1 MKNLTV
7 CQTAIAKKKNNKG
20 FSLVELIIVIT
31 IMAVLTAILAPQF
44 LKYVERSR
52 EARDRANLNA
62 VFKVFEVACVDYG
75 AGGNTGTLQ
84 INGGGSATY
93 AATGRLGSMNPTL
106 MARVTEAF
114 GGEPIP
120 STNNDFYQMPP
131 LVSQKFKNGVVF
143 RFKNL
148 DINGKVTTMTNG
160 NNGGMVII
168 TVDTPIN

>member
-1 MKNLTV
+1 
-7 CQTAIAKKKNNKG
+7 
-20 FSLVELIIVIT
+20 
-31 IMAVLTAILAPQF
+31 
-44 LKYVERSR
+44 
-52 EARDRANLNA
+52 
-62 VFKVFEVACVDYG
+62 
-75 AGGNTGTLQ
+75 
-84 INGGGSATY
+84 
-93 AATGRLGSMNPTL
+93 MNPTL

-120 STNNDFYQMPP
+120 SASNDFYQMPP